1 MAVGEV
7 GRGLS
12 AELNRLAN
20 GGTYPAPSAFKG
32 DNAAAST
39 WAGLSSPVD
48 VVDALNHKAGRTD
61 PSTYKGLNAVA
72 NELAGTTGLEII
84 EALRSISA

>member
-20 GGTYPAPSAFKG
+20 GGTYPSPNNFVG
-32 DNAAAST
+32 DNRAAST
-39 WAGLSSPVD
+39 WAGESSPVD
-48 VVDALNHKAGRTD
+48 VIDALNHKAGRTN
-61 PSTYKGLNAVA
+61 PANYKGLNSIA
-72 NELAGTTGLEII
+72 NELAGTTGLEAP
-84 EALRSISA
+84 EALRRISS

>member
-1 MAVGEV
+1 MAVGEI

-20 GGTYPAPSAFKG
+20 GGTYPTPNNFKG

-39 WAGLSSPVD
+39 WAGESNPVD
-48 VVDALNHKAGRTD
+48 VIDALNHKAGRTNQ
-61 PSTYKGLNAVA
+61 STYAGLNAVA
-72 NELAGTTGLEII
+72 NELASTSGLEAQ
-84 EALRSISA
+84 EALRRISS